1 MLVPQPT
8 SKNRVIYLVRPP
20 PYFDEPAFFLS
31 DFVVRGPLV
40 CQVEGDRMRVAK
52 RYFDETDASPL
63 DLYLGSHVFLVNGI
77 RVELEGVPL
86 LQSRT
91 TKELLL
97 PVKSKM
103 LIEYFAKKADE
114 DGQTLILLK
123 PKSLGA
129 KRYAFCKKF
138 DFKYSQIDYEF
149 IPGLTRPWDDGF
161 LMPVFFNMA
170 VLNKYSQD
178 PNYRLDLFSET
189 YGTIHAQKWTI
200 SFGINRGK
208 KVMMWL
214 GDIASLP
221 EEEQYFLR
229 SENVDSDHD
238 LHSEFYEAQI
248 DVQPSPPSK
257 QSDLLHQRKVLNDL
271 FNKKFGDG
279 IFVLEGEVASVIA
292 NLTRPVFWEEKHV
305 APAIESL
312 NRIFV
317 ESINSGFLK
326 QAVKD
331 AGSSKDLKSAGGL
344 KTLQAWI
351 EAVPGRADHADIM
364 LPFFV
369 LYDFRVFCSHLLPAD
384 KRNEMIQ
391 SINVRLE
398 LQNSNYDFEAL
409 FDRLIDVLLD
419 SIGRIGAA
427 IKGGFGE

>member
-1 MLVPQPT
+1 
-8 SKNRVIYLVRPP
+8 
-20 PYFDEPAFFLS
+20 
-31 DFVVRGPLV
+31 
-40 CQVEGDRMRVAK
+40 MRVAK

-63 DLYLGSHVFLVNGI
+63 DLYLGSHVFFVDDI
-77 RVELEGVPL
+77 CVELEGVPL
-86 LQSRT
+86 LQNRA

-97 PVKSKM
+97 PVKSKV
-103 LIEYFAKKADE
+103 LIEYFAKRAE
-114 DGQTLILLK
+114 EGGQTGILLK

-129 KRYAFCKKF
+129 KRYAFCEKF
-138 DFKYSQIDYEF
+138 DFKYSQIDHEF

-161 LMPVFFNMA
+161 LTPVFFNMA

-178 PNYRLDLFSET
+178 PRYRLDLFSET
-189 YGTIHAQKWTI
+189 YGTIYAQEWTI

-208 KVMMWL
+208 RVMMWL

-257 QSDLLHQRKVLNDL
+257 QQDLLHQRKALNDL

-279 IFVLEGEVASVIA
+279 LFVLEGEVASVIA

-312 NRIFV
+312 NRILV
-317 ESINSGFLK
+317 ESVNSGFLK
-326 QAVKD
+326 RAVKD
-331 AGSSKDLKSAGGL
+331 AGSSKELKSAGGL

-351 EAVPGRADHADIM
+351 EVVAGRADHADIV

-391 SINVRLE
+391 SINARLRFQE
-398 LQNSNYDFEAL
+398 GNHDFEAVY
-409 FDRLIDVLLD
+409 DRLIEALFE

-427 IKGGFGE
+427 IRSDPGE

>member
-1 MLVPQPT
+1 
-8 SKNRVIYLVRPP
+8 
-20 PYFDEPAFFLS
+20 
-31 DFVVRGPLV
+31 
-40 CQVEGDRMRVAK
+40 MRVAK

-63 DLYLGSHVFLVNGI
+63 DLYLGSHVFFVDDI

-86 LQSRT
+86 LQNRT

-97 PVKSKM
+97 PVKSQM

-114 DGQTLILLK
+114 DGQTGILLK

-129 KRYAFCKKF
+129 KRYSFCEKF
-138 DFKYSQIDYEF
+138 DFKYSQIDHEF

-161 LMPVFFNMA
+161 LTPVFFNMA

-178 PNYRLDLFSET
+178 PRYRLDLFSET
-189 YGTIHAQKWTI
+189 YGTILAQEWTI

-248 DVQPSPPSK
+248 DVEPSPPSK
-257 QSDLLHQRKVLNDL
+257 QHDLLHQRKALNDL
-271 FNKKFGDG
+271 FNSKFGDG
-279 IFVLEGEVASVIA
+279 LFVLEGEVAGVIA
-292 NLTRPVFWEEKHV
+292 NLMRPVFWEEKHV

-312 NRIFV
+312 NRVFV
-317 ESINSGFLK
+317 ESVNSGFLK
-326 QAVKD
+326 RAVKN
-331 AGSSKDLKSAGGL
+331 AGSSKELKSAGGL

-351 EAVPGRADHADIM
+351 EVVPGRADHADIM

-369 LYDFRVFCSHLLPAD
+369 LYDFRVFCSHLLPAN
-384 KRNEMIQ
+384 KRNEMIR
-391 SINVRLE
+391 SINARLGF
-398 LQNSNYDFEAL
+398 QDGNRNFEAVY
-409 FDRLIDVLLD
+409 DRLIEVLLE
-419 SIGRIGAA
+419 SIGRIGTA
-427 IKGGFGE
+427 IEDDCAG